1 MNLENLKNNFL
12 KPGEVIF
19 EVELSPL
26 GIDPEISKVIR
37 DYLDYRTRTQP
48 LDAKTC
54 GCAFKNDH
62 EFFPGKTCQA
72 GKFIDLAGLKG
83 FTINGIRV
91 SQKHG
96 NFLENTGNGD
106 YFDVINIMDRVNMEM
121 ELYFGIK
128 FNREVEL

>member
-1 MNLENLKNNFL
+1 
-12 KPGEVIF
+12 
-19 EVELSPL
+19 
-26 GIDPEISKVIR
+26 
-37 DYLDYRTRTQP
+37 
-48 LDAKTC
+48 
-54 GCAFKNDH
+54 
-62 EFFPGKTCQA
+62 
-72 GKFIDLAGLKG
+72 LAGLKG
-83 FTINGIRV
+83 FTINGIKV